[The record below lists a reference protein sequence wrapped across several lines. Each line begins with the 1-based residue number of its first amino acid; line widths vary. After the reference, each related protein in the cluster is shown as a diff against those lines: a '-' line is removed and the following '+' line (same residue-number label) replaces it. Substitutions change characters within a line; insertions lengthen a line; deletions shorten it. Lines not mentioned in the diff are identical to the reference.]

1 MRIGVLAL
9 QGDVEEHL
17 AMLKK
22 CRAAAARNVGRGGS
36 TEHVEAVRVKKVK
49 DVEAVDAL
57 IIPGGE
63 STTIA
68 KLMFSSGIAEIVIR
82 RAGEGMPV
90 WGTCAGLVL
99 MAKKGDAQVKK
110 TGQKLLEL
118 MDFEV
123 ERNAFGRQRESFE
136 AELDVGGIKKFPA
149 VFIRGPAIANVWG
162 ECKVLARF
170 GGKIVA
176 AEQGNF
182 LATAFHPEL
191 SEDARVHEYFLNKLR

>member
-1 MRIGVLAL
+1 
-9 QGDVEEHL
+9 
-17 AMLKK
+17 
-22 CRAAAARNVGRGGS
+22 
-36 TEHVEAVRVKKVK
+36 
-49 DVEAVDAL
+49 
-57 IIPGGE
+57 
-63 STTIA
+63 
-68 KLMFSSGIAEIVIR
+68 MFSSGIAEIVIR

-191 SEDARVHEYFLNKLR
+191 SEDARVHEYFLNKLRRK

>member
-1 MRIGVLAL
+1 MKTVRVGVLAL

-22 CRAAAARNVGRGGS
+22 CGA
-36 TEHVEAVRVKKVK
+36 EAVRVRSVQ
-49 DVEAVDAL
+49 DVEEVDAL

-63 STTIA
+63 STTIG
-68 KLMFSSGIAEIVIR
+68 KFMHESGIAEVVKR
-82 RAGEGMPV
+82 MAAEGMPI
-90 WGTCAGLVL
+90 WGTCAGLIL
-99 MAKKGDAQVKK
+99 LAKKGDGEVRK
-110 TGQKLLEL
+110 TGQELLGL

-136 AELDVGGIKKFPA
+136 AEIEVGEIKKFPA
-149 VFIRGPAIANVWG
+149 IFIRAPAITKVWG
-162 ECKVLARF
+162 GCKVLARF

-176 AEQGNF
+176 AEQGNL

-191 SEDARVHEYFLNKLR
+191 GEDAKLHEYFLAKTEIIDA

>member
-1 MRIGVLAL
+1 MRVGVLAL

-22 CRAAAARNVGRGGS
+22 CGA
-36 TEHVEAVRVKKVK
+36 EAVRVKRAQ

-63 STTIA
+63 STTIG
-68 KLMFSSGIAEIVIR
+68 KLMHESGIAEIVKKK
-82 RAGEGMPV
+82 AGEGMPI

-99 MAKKGDAQVKK
+99 MAKRGDSEVKK
-110 TGQKLLEL
+110 TGQQLLGL

-123 ERNAFGRQRESFE
+123 ERNAFGRQKESFE
-136 AELDVGGIKKFPA
+136 AELDVGGIKNFHA
-149 VFIRGPAIANVWG
+149 FFIRGPAIAKVWG

-170 GGKIVA
+170 GGEIVA
-176 AEQGNF
+176 AEQGNL

-191 SEDARVHEYFLNKLR
+191 GEDCRMHEYFLAKTKIIDV